1 MCNRDSFMLPTY
13 YFLFLQYARDKSA
26 LVLDM
31 ETCSEVY
38 FVISF
43 VINQLIACNSGH
55 HMRKTIELS

>member
-1 MCNRDSFMLPTY
+1 MLPTY

-43 VINQLIACNSGH
+43 VINQLIACNSEH